1 MVAPT
6 MTLSRACTQAA
17 LFTRVTGV
25 PCVVLDRTGAVHYP
39 RATEDYPCRLCR
51 RISGDGA
58 HEAPEGARHLKW
70 VEESIR
76 FGGRSIF
83 MCANAFTHWTS
94 PILDEGRLIGA
105 LVAGPVLTI
114 EEEGFFENE
123 LLARFSGEKLPSV
136 VENLQTLFAQVS
148 RLPPARVTTYSELL
162 LELCNAAS
170 RSAEIL
176 HDAEDSLTQQSRIS
190 EYVQELKA
198 RRTSAGED
206 PDRPTYPVEKETA
219 LLTQIRSGEIQAA
232 QKSLNELLSHVF
244 FASGSDMKLVK
255 MRSREL
261 VVLLSRA
268 VLTEGAEPEEVF
280 GLNYQFVD
288 AIDHQDDLNGVAFW
302 MARIVRRFAD
312 LILYLPHL
320 GHARALR
327 RAITHVRAHLSD
339 PLRVSD
345 VAGISGLSD
354 GHFSRVFRE
363 EMGETF
369 VNYVN
374 RLRCEEA
381 ADLLRSTNLP
391 VQEIAHRCG
400 FSDHSY
406 FTKVFRTT
414 MGVSPTTHRGR

>member
-1 MVAPT
+1 MDEAV
-6 MTLSRACTQAA
+6 LGRADAQAS

-25 PCVVLDRTGAVHYP
+25 PCVVLERTGAMHYP
-39 RATEDYPCRLCR
+39 LAPADYPCRLCR
-51 RISGDGA
+51 TISGERP
-58 HEAPEGARHLKW
+58 HEEPEGARHLKW
-70 VEESIR
+70 VEEAIR

-83 MCANAFTHWTS
+83 MCGNAFTHWTS
-94 PILDEGRLIGA
+94 PILDEGRLVGA

-114 EEEGFFENE
+114 DEEDFFENE
-123 LLARFSGEKLPSV
+123 LLARFSGEQLPSV
-136 VENLQTLFAQVS
+136 VENLQTLFTGVS

-162 LELCNAAS
+162 LELCNAIS
-170 RSAEIL
+170 RPSNLLHAAE
-176 HDAEDSLTQQSRIS
+176 ESLAQQSRIG

-206 PDRPTYPVEKETA
+206 PNRPTYPVEKETS
-219 LLTQIRSGEIQAA
+219 LLSQIRSGEIQAA

-244 FASGSDMKLVK
+244 FASGSDMKLIK

-320 GHARALR
+320 GHARAMR
-327 RAITHVRAHLSD
+327 RAITHIRTHLAE
-339 PLRVSD
+339 PLRVRD
-345 VAGISGLSD
+345 VAGVSGLSP
-354 GHFSRVFRE
+354 GHFSRVFHE

-374 RLRCEEA
+374 RLRCEQA
-381 ADLLRSTNLP
+381 GDLLRTTNLP

-400 FSDHSY
+400 FGDHSY

-414 MGVSPTTHRGR
+414 MGVSPTTHRGG